1 MLANL
6 FERARLRRRGSVTVA
21 VTSLSVPGLRRVG
34 ERAHERQPVEYRR
47 DDPECRED
55 DAYVLSDR
63 YGARAIPV
71 NIKGRRSS
79 KTGLEAEHPVVVR
92 EILGGN
98 LLDNVPVFH
107 RFARL
112 KP

>member
-1 MLANL
+1 
-6 FERARLRRRGSVTVA
+6 
-21 VTSLSVPGLRRVG
+21 VG

-47 DDPECRED
+47 DDPEWRED

-63 YGARAIPV
+63 YGAGAIPV
-71 NIKGRRSS
+71 RGCTSATK
-79 KTGLEAEHPVVVR
+79 GLEAEHPVVVR

-98 LLDNVPVFH
+98 LLDNIPVFH